1 MNKIAFVV
9 HADNES
15 DANRLAHLI
24 DQTALGRVARK
35 TSHEVELKDAL
46 SEAKPEALLVELNGD
61 ASEVL
66 DLLER
71 ARTPELAIFL
81 IGPNDDSELLLR
93 ALKLGVKEFF
103 PPEPSILELDAAIEG
118 LFLSLPK
125 AEDRRDA
132 PILAVMGAKGGVGA
146 TFVACQLAASLQ
158 RRSGSAAIVDLNSPL
173 GDVALQFDLE
183 PQYTFASVLQQPE
196 KCDATFVEQL
206 LEEHKCGLRV
216 LAALERV
223 EEHELIRG
231 DHVEEV
237 LSVLRG
243 QVDWIVLDVAR
254 SWNEPS
260 VRALDLASEILLVT
274 SGDLA
279 ALAHTRKH
287 VDLLCRLGHSR
298 EKIHLVANR
307 YPDANAVSRDDLAK
321 FLDGPCD
328 IELPNDYASAIE
340 AINGGQELAESSP
353 KAALTQAYENL
364 AESAHAWCDVKDSR
378 KSDSTGGLST
388 RVRRFFQ
395 R

>member
-1 MNKIAFVV
+1 MSKIAFVV
-9 HADNES
+9 HAEGER
-15 DANRLAHLI
+15 DATRLSGLI
-24 DQTALGRVARK
+24 EQTVLGRVARK
-35 TSHEVELKDAL
+35 TSHEVELKEAL
-46 SEAKPEALLVELNGD
+46 SEVKPEALLVELNGN
-61 ASEVL
+61 SREVL
-66 DLLER
+66 DLLEQV
-71 ARTPELAIFL
+71 RTPDLAIYL
-81 IGPNDDSELLLR
+81 IGENDDSELLLR
-93 ALKLGVKEFF
+93 ALKLGAKEFF
-103 PPEPSILELDAAIEG
+103 PPEPSSLELDAAIEK

-125 AEDRRDA
+125 AQDRRDA

-183 PQYTFASVLQQPE
+183 PRYTLASVLQQPE
-196 KCDATFVEQL
+196 KCDATFIDQL
-206 LEEHKCGLRV
+206 LEEHKSGLRV

-231 DHVEEV
+231 DHVDDV

-243 QVDWIVLDVAR
+243 EVDWIVLDVAR

-287 VDLLCRLGHSR
+287 VDLLCRLGYSR

-307 YPDANAVSRDDLAK
+307 YPDANTVSRDELAK

-328 IELPNDYASAIE
+328 VELPNDYASAIE
-340 AINGGQELAESSP
+340 AINGGQDLADSAP
-353 KAALTQAYENL
+353 KAALARAYENL
-364 AESAHAWCDVKDSR
+364 ADSAYTWCEVEGGKISNP
-378 KSDSTGGLST
+378 SDGLGT